1 MNTPPAIIEGEAA
14 RAGQRAFA
22 KTLGWYVALGLL
34 ACTIYVIVLGYNLT
48 RVAEAFGRGSR
59 CGGCRGAA
67 EGSAVRRAGQPLAA
81 IRQIA
86 APARG
91 RQQWMLLA
99 PASRRA
105 IDSARTGLLR
115 ATLTA
120 GGDASSMWTVELVSP
135 TSGTPGEVVA
145 LLVTTP
151 GLPPIPVYANPATQP
166 APQTSTY

>member
-1 MNTPPAIIEGEAA
+1 MPSSRPSVASLWCAVVRWIAPHPSDAERRHARGMVMNTPPAIIEGEAA

-86 APARG
+86 APA
-91 RQQWMLLA
+91 
-99 PASRRA
+99 
-105 IDSARTGLLR
+105 
-115 ATLTA
+115 
-120 GGDASSMWTVELVSP
+120 
-135 TSGTPGEVVA
+135 
-145 LLVTTP
+145 
-151 GLPPIPVYANPATQP
+151 
-166 APQTSTY
+166 